1 MEHLLFATYLILF
14 AWLITRIRFFRNSGL
29 SPAQLII
36 VFLLKVMAGIFYG
49 WIGVYYGEMA
59 RMVDTWVHHYSGLK
73 EYEVLLNNPAL
84 FFSEVFQTPYES
96 GFSKFLTSKDSW
108 WNDIK
113 YVSFVKM
120 LGIFNLFSFGNYYIN
135 IILYS
140 FLTLFGPIAVYK
152 MMKHAFATE
161 GILLFIIAFFI
172 PSFLYWTSGLHKDG
186 LMFTAIALIIY
197 ELYFWLAGEKFS
209 LQKTL
214 IILFGIGIILLL
226 RGFLIGI
233 LIPVLLAWIICA
245 KSKKRPLLILATV
258 YLIFIIL
265 FFSAK
270 YIHPKLDFP
279 QAVAQRQSEF
289 AKLKGGSEVN
299 VESLQPNLKGFI
311 SNFPQAVD
319 LSLIRPHFSD
329 AKHLLSL
336 TASIE
341 IHLILLLIVIML
353 LFRRKDFEL
362 SPFIL
367 FCFSFVMFICLM
379 TGYTV
384 NFLGAIVRY
393 RAIALP
399 FLVIPVVMMTDWKVL
414 VRRFSKSH
422 I

>member
-1 MEHLLFATYLILF
+1 
-14 AWLITRIRFFRNSGL
+14 
-29 SPAQLII
+29 
-36 VFLLKVMAGIFYG
+36 
-49 WIGVYYGEMA
+49 
-59 RMVDTWVHHYSGLK
+59 
-73 EYEVLLNNPAL
+73 
-84 FFSEVFQTPYES
+84 
-96 GFSKFLTSKDSW
+96 
-108 WNDIK
+108 
-113 YVSFVKM
+113 
-120 LGIFNLFSFGNYYIN
+120 
-135 IILYS
+135 
-140 FLTLFGPIAVYK
+140 LFGPIAVYK

-197 ELYFWLAGEKFS
+197 ELYFWLTGEKFS
-209 LQKTL
+209 IQKAV

-245 KSKKRPLLILATV
+245 KVKKRPLLTLGVVHLLFYIAG
-258 YLIFIIL
+258 

-270 YIHPKLDFP
+270 YIHPKFDFP

-299 VESLQPNLKGFI
+299 VNALQPNLKGFI
-311 SNFPQAVD
+311 LNFPQALD
-319 LSLIRPHFSD
+319 LSLIRPHITD

-336 TASIE
+336 AAAIE
-341 IHLILLLIVIML
+341 IHLILLLIIIML
-353 LFRRKDFEL
+353 FFRNRHVKL
-362 SPFIL
+362 TPFIL
-367 FCFSFVMFICLM
+367 FCFSFVLFICLM

-393 RAIALP
+393 RAIVLP
-399 FLVIPVVMMTDWKVL
+399 FLIIPVVYMTNWEGIK
-414 VRRFSKSH
+414 RRFQHH